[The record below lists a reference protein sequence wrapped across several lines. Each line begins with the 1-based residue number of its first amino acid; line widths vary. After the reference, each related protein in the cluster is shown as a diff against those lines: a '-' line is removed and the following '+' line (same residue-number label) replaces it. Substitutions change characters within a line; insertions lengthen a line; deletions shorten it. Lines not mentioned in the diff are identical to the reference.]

1 MTFHKINDSL
11 KILVEK
17 DLFIL
22 FFTNTSFQIEGQL
35 PIDIVNIDISIVLND
50 FFDKSSTFENIYTS
64 LKNWADGAYEGKE
77 IPSAL
82 ALNIL
87 EKLHGIEHPTAINL
101 LKSLIIDEFNSGDV
115 SRLKFIHNNHYLQ
128 YLSDKEMEE
137 LIRKNYSSPKTKI
150 EIRRLIQEIIAVQ
163 LQKQFSD
170 KEMSF
175 SIRGGY
181 YDRFIDG
188 LEIYSKNFNPIK
200 NSGDIFGL
208 EFLSQ
213 LTHIHL
219 DNFLT
224 VNIKKLEKLEKV
236 ISISIT
242 RCRLTEIPDF
252 SRLEKLEN
260 LISISITSCRLTEI
274 PDFSKFGKL
283 KTLELNANRLKEINI
298 KGLKELEELHLGQNN
313 ISKINCVLD
322 LKNLRKLYLGENRI
336 KRLENLNGLLNLE
349 ELDLGFNKIENLE
362 GLDGLINLKRIDL
375 RVNKLNFIRGGIPLN
390 IEDLLLSGNHIQEIE
405 GLGALKN
412 LRTLHIDDNNLTEK
426 RKLELKKK
434 YSNLNLKV

>member
-17 DLFIL
+17 NHFFL
-22 FFTNTSFQIEGQL
+22 FFTNTFFKIGEQL
-35 PIDIVNIDISIVLND
+35 PIDILNVDESIVLND
-50 FFDKSSTFENIYTS
+50 FFNKSQTFEYIYFS

-82 ALNIL
+82 ALKIL
-87 EKLHGIEHPTAINL
+87 EKLRGIDHPTALKL
-101 LKSLIIDEFNSGDV
+101 LKSLIIDEFNSGDI

-128 YLSDKEMEE
+128 YLSDKEIEE

-150 EIRRLIQEIIAVQ
+150 EIRRLIQEIIAVR

-175 SIRGGY
+175 TIRGGY

-188 LEIYSKNFNPIK
+188 LEIRRANGNPIK

-219 DNFLT
+219 DNFLK

-236 ISISIT
+236 IFIG
-242 RCRLTEIPDF
+242 
-252 SRLEKLEN
+252 
-260 LISISITSCRLTEI
+260 ITSCKMMEI

-313 ISKINCVLD
+313 ISEIKFALD
-322 LKNLRKLYLGENRI
+322 LKNLKKLYLSENSI
-336 KRLENLNGLLNLE
+336 K
-349 ELDLGFNKIENLE
+349 KIENLDGLFNLKELNLSFNKIRKLE
-362 GLDGLINLKRIDL
+362 GLDSLLNLKRINL
-375 RVNKLNFIRGGIPLN
+375 RANRLKFLHGGIPPSV
-390 IEDLLLSGNHIQEIE
+390 EDLTLSSNKIQEIK
-405 GLGALKN
+405 GISVLKK
-412 LRTLHIDDNNLTEK
+412 LRTLYLDGNNLPEK
-426 RKLELKKK
+426 RKLELKKN
-434 YSNLNLKV
+434 YPHLLRFTI